1 MSSEEKPKISL
12 PAPGHGALPE
22 RSIGPTKPACA
33 EPRWPPS
40 LWESW
45 QTNGFQRSTC
55 KGYLS
60 FLHTCAGQARTRAEA
75 KALLPQVT

>member
-1 MSSEEKPKISL
+1 MPSEEKPKISL
-12 PAPGHGALPE
+12 PAPGHGALP
-22 RSIGPTKPACA
+22 
-33 EPRWPPS
+33 RWPPS

-45 QTNGFQRSTC
+45 QTDGFQRSTC